1 LPSLLARF
9 AENSF
14 WLARYIE
21 RAENLARLLDVN
33 ETYAQ
38 DSRGEQDWLPI
49 VQLHSDDAQFFAS
62 HEAATADA
70 VLPFYI
76 LDRTNPTSIIASVI
90 AARENAR
97 SLRHLISTEAW
108 TQLNVFYN
116 RLQAL
121 GPADLTLARL
131 SSLCASVKED
141 CQAHT
146 GIVEG
151 TFYRDDP
158 WLFYQLGKHIERADS
173 TTRLLDIDY
182 HRFLAD
188 GGDGPVDA
196 SQWNALLRSVAGY
209 QAFRRVHPR
218 GMVPSRVA
226 GFLIADPA
234 FPRSIKACLD
244 TVGARFHDLSAL
256 RDLTGR
262 ASVPGSLRQ
271 LERIAAEPPS
281 PQQLTSGLHDFLDL
295 IQRLLIRLTAEL
307 GVAFFG
313 HGHDL
318 AESPPDPAPD
328 DLPLSSTGQV
338 QRASGDVQ
346 AQGQP

>member
-1 LPSLLARF
+1 
-9 AENSF
+9 
-14 WLARYIE
+14 
-21 RAENLARLLDVN
+21 
-33 ETYAQ
+33 
-38 DSRGEQDWLPI
+38 
-49 VQLHSDDAQFFAS
+49 
-62 HEAATADA
+62 
-70 VLPFYI
+70 
-76 LDRTNPTSIIASVI
+76 VI

-188 GGDGPVDA
+188 GGEGQVDA

-226 GFLIADPA
+226 GFLIADPD

-244 TVGARFHDLSAL
+244 IVTARFHQLTSQPDLAGRTPIPEAL
-256 RDLTGR
+256 RR
-262 ASVPGSLRQ
+262 
-271 LERIAAEPPS
+271 LEAVAAAPPS
-281 PQQLTSGLHDFLDL
+281 PQQQTTGLHDFLDL
-295 IQRLLIRLTAEL
+295 IQRLLISLTAEL

-318 AESPPDPAPD
+318 AESPANPASD
-328 DLPLSSTGQV
+328 DLPLPSTGQV

>member
-1 LPSLLARF
+1 MPSLLARF

-14 WLARYIE
+14 WLARYVE
-21 RAENLARLLDVN
+21 RAENLARILDVN

-49 VQLHSDDAQFFAS
+49 VQLNADDELFFAT
-62 HEAATADA
+62 HPAATADA
-70 VLPFYI
+70 VLQFYI
-76 LDRTNPTSIIASVI
+76 LDRSNPCSIIASVI

-131 SSLCASVKED
+131 SSLCASIKED

-146 GIVEG
+146 GIVSG
-151 TFYRDDP
+151 TFYRDAP
-158 WLFYQLGKHIERADS
+158 WLFYQLGKRIERADS

-182 HRFLAD
+182 HRYVSD
-188 GGDGPVDA
+188 GGDVPADA

-226 GFLIADPA
+226 AFLIADPA

-244 TVGARFHDLSAL
+244 IVAARFHELAAQP
-256 RDLTGR
+256 DLTGR
-262 ASVPGSLRQ
+262 IAVPKSLDE
-271 LERIAAEPPS
+271 LEAIAAEPPS
-281 PQQLTSGLHDFLDL
+281 PQQLTAGLHDLLDL
-295 IQRLLIRLTAEL
+295 IQRLLISLSAEL
-307 GVAFFG
+307 GVTFFG
-313 HGHDL
+313 HGHEL
-318 AESPPDPAPD
+318 AESPENPASH
-328 DLPLSSTGQV
+328 DLPVSSPGQV
-338 QRASGDVQ
+338 QRASGHVQ